1 MSNTDFTM
9 WSWWWHAVDQKHDG
23 SRAILTDFFSILA
36 VFWFLW
42 AIMKSTKVVPPLP
55 PGPHG
60 LPLVGYLPFL
70 GTELHRKFKEL
81 VISYGPIY
89 KLWLGKKLCV
99 VVSSPSLVKE
109 VVRDQDRVFASRDL
123 PIAGLVASYGGGD
136 IAFAPYEDDW
146 KKLRKIFVRE
156 MLSGANLCGSQSLLR
171 EEVKKSIRNV
181 YEKSGSPIDIGELA
195 FFTVINSTI
204 NMLWGGTLR
213 GEEGAAVGAQFK
225 SVLAEQMVLFGKP
238 NVSDFFPV
246 LARFDLQGIERQAK
260 RNFLWIES
268 ILDSVI
274 EKQMNMAK
282 EEKEGVEERKGFLQ
296 ILLEIRDHDVDVAKS
311 VSMNQLKALLLAN
324 QVPLEGTGYPKEL
337 GYSYVFG
344 VYIGTQRFGKIPS
357 NFSRR
362 GVPLAERSLLYVL
375 GLFLHSY
382 EWKLSQG
389 TEVDLADKFGIVA
402 KKANPTV
409 AIPTP
414 RLSKSKLYTQ

>member
-1 MSNTDFTM
+1 M

-23 SRAILTDFFSILA
+23 SRAILTAFLSIFA
-36 VFWFLW
+36 VFWFLR

-55 PGPHG
+55 PGPRG

-70 GTELHRKFKEL
+70 GTELHRKFQEL
-81 VISYGPIY
+81 AISYGPIY

-109 VVRDQDRVFASRDL
+109 VVRDKDKVFANRDP

-136 IAFAPYEDDW
+136 IAFAPYGDDW
-146 KKLRKIFVRE
+146 KKLRKIFARE

-195 FFTVINSTI
+195 FLTVINSTI

-246 LARFDLQGIERQAK
+246 LARFDLQGIERQAR

-274 EKQMNMAK
+274 EKRMNMAK
-282 EEKEGVEERKGFLQ
+282 EEKGGVEERKDFLQ
-296 ILLEIRDHDVDVAKS
+296 ILLEIRDHDVDAAKS
-311 VSMNQLKALLLAN
+311 VSMNQLKALLLVCPIFYFVLL
-324 QVPLEGTGYPKEL
+324 QIRSP
-337 GYSYVFG
+337 
-344 VYIGTQRFGKIPS
+344 TQ
-357 NFSRR
+357 
-362 GVPLAERSLLYVL
+362 L
-375 GLFLHSY
+375 
-382 EWKLSQG
+382 
-389 TEVDLADKFGIVA
+389 
-402 KKANPTV
+402 
-409 AIPTP
+409 
-414 RLSKSKLYTQ
+414 